1 MLVCDGGYMVWVL
14 LLGCWYVMVVTWSGF
29 CCSDVGI

>member
-1 MLVCDGGYMVWVL
+1 MGVVRMLVCDGGYMVWV

-29 CCSDVGI
+29 C